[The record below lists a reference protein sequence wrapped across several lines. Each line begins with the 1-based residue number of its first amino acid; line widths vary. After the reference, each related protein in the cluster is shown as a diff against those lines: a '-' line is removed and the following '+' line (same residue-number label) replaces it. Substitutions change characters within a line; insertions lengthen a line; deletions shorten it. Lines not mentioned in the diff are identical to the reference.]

1 MSDEPVDLNLEELK
15 ELIRLLRDSNISE
28 FELQKADYHLKIK
41 QGQILEDNLT
51 PATEPGLKPAG
62 VSGGDGPVEE
72 TESISEEQQTQLE
85 ETEVLHEVRS
95 PMVGTFFRSASPGTN
110 PFVEVGDPVR
120 RNQVLCIIEAMKIMN
135 EIESDMDGELRK
147 IHVTNGQPVE
157 YGEVLFSIRPIS

>member
-15 ELIRLLRDSNISE
+15 ELIKLLRDSNISE

-41 QGQILEDNLT
+41 QGQVLENNST
-51 PATEPGLKPAG
+51 VTTEAGLKSVGASG
-62 VSGGDGPVEE
+62 VDGPVEV
-72 TESISEEQQTQLE
+72 TESASEEQQPKSE

-95 PMVGTFFRSASPGTN
+95 PMVGTFFRSAGPETD
-110 PFVEVGDPVR
+110 PFVEIGDPVR

-135 EIESDMDGELRK
+135 EIESDMEGEVRK

-157 YGEVLFSIRPIS
+157 YGEVLFSIRPVS